1 MQVSSGGDAR
11 MAEPFTGEDE
21 QTPEARI
28 ASVFSVAAVGRAV
41 GDLAATGNST
51 HQSTTAFERCADTPV
66 SEASA

>member
-1 MQVSSGGDAR
+1 MQDSGAR
-11 MAEPFTGEDE
+11 IAEPFTGEDE

-51 HQSTTAFERCADTPV
+51 HQSTTAFERYAETPI